1 VEEALPLQHQLLN
14 AVERSDTAARHL
26 RWLEVQPLRY
36 RGELPEAVEVMQ
48 SLRSETRAAGELETL
63 ANLNGELAVACI
75 WEGVGQEEEL
85 EDILQET
92 LDLGE
97 RGLGTT
103 VLARCLLSVQRA
115 RQGQPEAARHWLAE
129 AHQKAGEARALVVW
143 EPHPSWAE
151 AHLAMAEGH
160 WPQALVAFETTVD
173 ALGRTN
179 LRWHRARTLIDW
191 AGAHLARGEPGD
203 RERAEE
209 LLREAEAEFEA
220 MGAHGY
226 SAMAQKRLGD
236 LDMAVS

>member
-1 VEEALPLQHQLLN
+1 
-14 AVERSDTAARHL
+14 
-26 RWLEVQPLRY
+26 
-36 RGELPEAVEVMQ
+36 MQ

-173 ALGRTN
+173 ALGRAN